1 MQYHYRH
8 QRWQLYVFNPLKNTL
23 VSFFE
28 SRFIFTLNYSTVSQ
42 LYFLISKRLS
52 KALLALVPLIL
63 LPYSANIQ
71 ALSASIAHAI
81 NGTKPYLTSDN
92 GHTKVSTTEGLLG
105 ITLSDGTSITPRTNT
120 STSTNPIKLP
130 KDGQSFADIGMLIP
144 TTTDSITLNDLIA
157 APYNYWGDDDGDGQ
171 GVNGITATGSLS
183 VSITD
188 KNNQTVSRSTVLN
201 ICYAP
206 YKVVLTSTNGHLT
219 TQYGEPN
226 STSFTSSS
234 ATYYLSPKTAPAI
247 CYAKPEL
254 SLGTDSYAGPDNIW
268 SSTKGFLLQSSSDY
282 SFNFPTTG
290 ANNLY
295 FDLNIMGSGTLRWPA
310 VTMAGI
316 TATMTPNNNG
326 TSVRVKLTGPA
337 ATADQIQADTPGSIS
352 KPILPQTFELV
363 GYDSSDRAVVKYG
376 FVLKQW
382 FVNRGDKRDT
392 PQNHA
397 SWCTNLGYRQIEV
410 SDVTNASGEGY
421 VGSSS
426 GNYYQRKIGAGL
438 FSEWGSMIN
447 YIGTGFSNI
456 HYYWTNS
463 YASEITKF
471 AVNSDDGNIGTNYFN
486 HNNYGIC
493 TSP

>member
-1 MQYHYRH
+1 M
-8 QRWQLYVFNPLKNTL
+8 
-23 VSFFE
+23 
-28 SRFIFTLNYSTVSQ
+28 
-42 LYFLISKRLS
+42 
-52 KALLALVPLIL
+52 IL

-144 TTTDSITLNDLIA
+144 TTTDSITLNDLIG

-226 STSFTSSS
+226 SSSFTSSS
-234 ATYYLSPKTAPAI
+234 ATYYISPKPAPAI
-247 CYAKPEL
+247 CYTEPSHEY
-254 SLGTDSYAGPDNIW
+254 GTGIYDANLANIW
-268 SSTKGFLLQSSSDY
+268 TPNKGFLLQSTSPSSY
-282 SFNFPTTG
+282 SHNFPTTG

-295 FDLNIMGSGTLRWPA
+295 FDLNIMGSGPLRWPA

-337 ATADQIQADTPGSIS
+337 ATADQIQADTPGLIN

-363 GYDSSDRAVVKYG
+363 GYDSSDRAIVKYG

-382 FVNRGDKRDT
+382 FVNRGDKRDSST
-392 PQNHA
+392 NTTLWCSSIGYHLPQVKDI
-397 SWCTNLGYRQIEV
+397 S
-410 SDVTNASGEGY
+410 NASGSNF
-421 VGSSS
+421 VGATPSSS
-426 GNYYQRKIGAGL
+426 GNHYQRQIGAGL
-438 FSEWGSMIN
+438 FSEWGNMVNYTESGFIYGSYWASTPGGTYEFGVDSFGGGA
-447 YIGTGFSNI
+447 YIGNP
-456 HYYWTNS
+456 
-463 YASEITKF
+463 ASRT
-471 AVNSDDGNIGTNYFN
+471 
-486 HNNYGIC
+486 YGVC
-493 TSP
+493 ASP